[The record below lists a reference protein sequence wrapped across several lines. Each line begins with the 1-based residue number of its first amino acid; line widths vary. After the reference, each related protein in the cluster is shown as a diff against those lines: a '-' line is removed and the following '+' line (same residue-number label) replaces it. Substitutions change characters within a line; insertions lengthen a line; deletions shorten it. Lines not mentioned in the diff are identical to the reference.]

1 MQSSIQSVGLTPKE
15 QSKCIS
21 VDWLQRRYYQSG
33 TQSGLLTRQ
42 RKMRAMK
49 IASVELDLKI
59 SDPQDDTKTYTQ
71 ILSEALSKANKG

>member
-49 IASVELDLKI
+49 IASIELDLNI
-59 SDPQDDTKTYTQ
+59 AGGQAKTYSQ
-71 ILSEALSKANKG
+71 ILSETLSA